1 MSEHRTF
8 PKPVPQLTARIERDR
23 AIDQAWEA
31 CKRRVDARDG
41 YSCRV
46 CHRRVVKTLTLCTE
60 RLERHH
66 LESRALVPAL
76 ALDSRNVIVVCAA
89 CHGRLTRHEIEPS
102 GRERFITQDGSF
114 LNADSPMLTFL
125 DSTGHPSMTD

>member
-8 PKPVPQLTARIERDR
+8 PKPVPQLVAREARDR

-46 CHRRVVKTLTLCTE
+46 CGRRVVKTLTLCAE

-66 LESRALVPAL
+66 LVPRSIAGPL
-76 ALDSRNVIVVCAA
+76 WADPRNVLVTCTA
-89 CHGRLTRHEIEPS
+89 CHGRLTRHEIAPS
-102 GRERFITQDGSF
+102 GTERFTTEDGSF
-114 LNADSPMLTFL
+114 LNADSPFLTFL
-125 DSTGHPSMTD
+125 DSTGHPTMTD